1 MIKKIIKK
9 ILRIR
14 FAFGL
19 VNTCFKPGHFYS
31 PIVSLKDI
39 KRRESQIWKPVLSL
53 DIQNISLNSN
63 EQKVLL
69 SHFSDYYS
77 EMGISIEKS
86 DKRYYFNNVFFSYTD
101 AFLLYSM
108 IRHFNPI
115 QIIEVGSGFSSA
127 VMLDTIDTFAMPV
140 KITFIEPFPKR
151 LKLLMKENEDKRFQI
166 QTSQIQDIDSDFF
179 KSLNQNDILFIDSTH
194 VSKTGSDVNYV
205 IFNILPI
212 LKKGVLIH
220 FHDIFYPFEYPKQ
233 WVYEGRNW
241 NENYLL
247 RAFLMNNNDY
257 KILLFSDYLHKI
269 HKEAFK
275 HMPLCY
281 NNTGGSIWIQKLI
294 DPE

>member
-1 MIKKIIKK
+1 
-9 ILRIR
+9 
-14 FAFGL
+14 
-19 VNTCFKPGHFYS
+19 
-31 PIVSLKDI
+31 
-39 KRRESQIWKPVLSL
+39 
-53 DIQNISLNSN
+53 
-63 EQKVLL
+63 
-69 SHFSDYYS
+69 
-77 EMGISIEKS
+77 
-86 DKRYYFNNVFFSYTD
+86 
-101 AFLLYSM
+101 
-108 IRHFNPI
+108 
-115 QIIEVGSGFSSA
+115 
-127 VMLDTIDTFAMPV
+127 
-140 KITFIEPFPKR
+140 
-151 LKLLMKENEDKRFQI
+151 MKENDDKHFQI